1 MAKINPYLNFD
12 GNTEEAFHFYK
23 SVFGGEFIF
32 LQRMKETPDGNK
44 LKPEEQNL
52 IMHIALPIGENILMG
67 SDIVESM
74 GHRLRVGNNTFI
86 SVSIQTAEEAER
98 IFNQLSADGLVHMP
112 LQKTFWNAYFG
123 ILTDKFGI
131 QWMVDCEI
139 SEK

>member
-139 SEK
+139 SGK